1 MPDEKYITVVL
12 MTEDK
17 SLVLSIGFFGYTYEA
32 IEEYMKKHYIE
43 CDKEYA
49 KRWTKMKYA

>member
-1 MPDEKYITVVL
+1 MPKDKYITVVL

-17 SLVLSIGFFGYTYEA
+17 SLVLNIGFLGYTYEA

-43 CDKEYA
+43 SGKEYA
-49 KRWTKMKYA
+49 KRWTKMKYE